1 MDERLIKTVDLKN
14 GLRLEILESSRNL
27 PGDRWEV
34 VLTTMIK
41 IPVNILSPADDTQA
55 ALNVDEVRPSTE
67 ESVCFEQ
74 KRERNFIDA
83 KEKDEILSNVIE
95 SFSFSS
101 LDYVSNPDFL
111 KRCIIRQNKEYWS
124 RKSSYPDERN
134 VIDK

>member
-83 KEKDEILSNVIE
+83 KEKDEILNNLIE
-95 SFSFSS
+95 SFFFRS
-101 LDYVSNPDFL
+101 LDYVSNPDFP
-111 KRCIIRQNKEYWS
+111 KGYIIRQHKEYQK
-124 RKSSYPDERN
+124 RNFSYPDEHN
-134 VIDK
+134 IIDK